1 MTDTEQAQTESP
13 MAVPPTRPEIAD
25 RDGFLIVALG
35 VSILIAIFAVVMQVL
50 AATDA
55 ISLSTTQQLM
65 MWLVPVGLIALLWIA
80 YMAIKAQVQQVE
92 AVRATARDEVE
103 AVRATAREQVEAVRA
118 TARDEVEAVRAT
130 AREQVEAVR
139 AAAQEQVAQVK
150 QATDERAAAA
160 VRGRDDS
167 AAGAEPGAATAQS
180 QDAWVP
186 PGKLRRVEGSKQYV
200 STADVFPDGCLLEKI
215 SEAQIYDEE
224 TKTNRRAYRCVVVDL
239 NRALQDQP
247 HDAVVTILAN
257 QELSL
262 PPKARHRL
270 VKFDGLTIMSRVTDR
285 SPIRMEH
292 ELRATGIRLVAG
304 EA

>member
-92 AVRATARDEVE
+92 AVRATAREEVE

-118 TARDEVEAVRAT
+118 TAQEQVEAVRAT
-130 AREQVEAVR
+130 AQEQVEAVR

-200 STADVFPDGCLLEKI
+200 STADVFPNGCLLEKI

>member
-80 YMAIKAQVQQVE
+80 YRAIKAQVQ
-92 AVRATARDEVE
+92 
-103 AVRATAREQVEAVRA
+103 QVEAVRA

-200 STADVFPDGCLLEKI
+200 STADVFPNGCLLEKI